1 MPHRLTILPW
11 DRPLLERAVAHF
23 SVGWSGGALDLSD
36 WLIVVPTR
44 QAGRRLREALA
55 VQAATKGGAVL
66 APRVVPP
73 EEVLDLAEV
82 GVAHVATRAQAMV
95 AWVAVLQS
103 AELERLRAV
112 FPLDPPRRSFAWA
125 LQLAEELVRLQ
136 SVLAEGGLRFADVPA
151 RAGEACAERERW
163 EQLGDLERACDARLA
178 EAGAVAQPAARIAA
192 AAAPASLP
200 AGVRRIALLGVADP
214 LLPVVQV
221 LETWSR
227 SVPVEVL
234 VCGPAGGEVYF
245 DEWGRPRPEVWTVR
259 TLPLPEFERRV
270 HLCADPAAQ
279 AEAVAG
285 LVRRAAG
292 QATPGIGCADAEVL
306 PLLAGPLAEAGV
318 TSFVPA
324 GEPLARQALAGLIQV
339 LQTAARD
346 ESWAAVAA
354 LLRRPEVLR
363 WLEGAPSAGFSA
375 TGLLRAVDE
384 IEVTHL
390 PPDLAAVRHQAS
402 DFEGRCAGLAA
413 ALERVAVLLEK
424 LRTGA
429 WPQAWNSAL
438 AELHGGRELD
448 LAEPADRALVE
459 AATAWREAADEV
471 TAALVGG
478 DMAGVKPAPPSSRP
492 SPPAVASSSRG
503 EQARP
508 LQAAE
513 ACELARK
520 LFAAGRRF
528 DDKPEGAL
536 EIDGWLELLFR
547 DERWLVVAGLND
559 GAVPEAVHGHAFLPE
574 SLRAAL
580 GLKTNAQRLARD
592 AWQLAAL
599 AAARAERGRLDL
611 LLGKT
616 SAAGDPLRPSRLLF
630 LCAETEL
637 PGRVE
642 RLFRELPPVGGT
654 VAWRRAWTL
663 APPWVPPPPRLR
675 VTAFRDYLKCPFRFY
690 LRHVL
695 KMEPVEAGKRELD
708 ARDFGVLVHGVLERL
723 GQETAWRDCIDAGKL
738 TRYFHEALDGA
749 VAARLGREL
758 TLPLIVQVESARQR
772 LAQVAQVQAAT
783 RAEGWVI
790 QHVEWRLP
798 KGKLR
803 LGRLELSGTIDRI
816 ERHEPSGRWRVLDY
830 KTSESAKTPAKAHLV
845 SARSA
850 GGVATLA
857 EATVE
862 AGGKAWRWI
871 DLQLP
876 LYRLAVGELL
886 GAPEVEVG
894 YFNVPKAVSE
904 TGIEVWAEYDAALH
918 AAAMRCAEEVAT
930 AAMAGR
936 FWPPVEEVRDDE
948 FTGLIHGSVA
958 ESFDVSAWPEAARR
972 GGAA

>member
-1 MPHRLTILPW
+1 MPRNLTILPW

-23 SVGWSGGALDLSD
+23 AAGWTGGALDLSD

-55 VQAATKGGAVL
+55 VHAAAKGGAVL
-66 APRVVPP
+66 APRVVAP
-73 EEVLDLAEV
+73 EEVLDLAEARV
-82 GVAHVATRAQAMV
+82 VQAATRAQGIL
-95 AWVAVLQS
+95 AWVEVLRT
-103 AELERLRAV
+103 AELERFRAV
-112 FPLDPPRRSFAWA
+112 FPLDPPKRSFAWA

-136 SVLAEGGLRFADVPA
+136 ATLAEGGLRFVDVPE
-151 RAGEACAERERW
+151 RAGAACAERERW
-163 EQLGDLERACDARLA
+163 AQLGELERACDRRLA
-178 EAGAVAQPAARIAA
+178 ESGAVAQPAARIAA
-192 AAAPASLP
+192 AADPASPP

-214 LLPVVQV
+214 LRPVVQV

-234 VCGPAGGEVYF
+234 VCGAAGGEADF

-259 TLPLPEFERRV
+259 PLALAEFDRRV

-292 QATPGIGCADAEVL
+292 RAAPGIGCADAEVT

-324 GEPLARQALAGLIQV
+324 GEPLARHALAGLIQV
-339 LQTAARD
+339 LQTAAR
-346 ESWAAVAA
+346 EETWAEVAV
-354 LLRRPEVLR
+354 LLRRPEVLG
-363 WLEGAPSAGFSA
+363 WLGTAAEVGFSA
-375 TGLLRAVDE
+375 AALLRAVDE

-390 PPDLAAVRHQAS
+390 PPDLAAVRHHAP
-402 DFEGRCAGLAA
+402 DFEGRCAGLVT
-413 ALERVAVLLEK
+413 ALDRVAELLEK
-424 LRTGA
+424 LRTDA
-429 WPQAWNSAL
+429 WPMAWNAAL
-438 AELHGGRELD
+438 AGLHEGRGLD
-448 LAEPADRALVE
+448 PAQVDDRALAE

-471 TAALVGG
+471 TAA
-478 DMAGVKPAPPSSRP
+478 APGL
-492 SPPAVASSSRG
+492 AS
-503 EQARP
+503 
-508 LQAAE
+508 AE

-547 DERWLVVAGLND
+547 DEPWLVVAGLND

-574 SLRAAL
+574 SLREAL

-599 AAARAERGRLDL
+599 AAARVERGRLDL

-616 SAAGDPLRPSRLLF
+616 SVAGDPLRPSRLLF
-630 LCAETEL
+630 LCAEAEL

-642 RLFRELPPVGGT
+642 RLFRELPPAGGT
-654 VAWRRAWTL
+654 VAWRRAWQL
-663 APPWVPPPPRLR
+663 APPWVPAPTKLR

-690 LRHVL
+690 LKHVL

-708 ARDFGVLVHGVLERL
+708 ARDFGVLLHGVFERL
-723 GQETAWRDCIDAGKL
+723 GLDPEWRDCTDAAKL

-772 LAQVAQVQAAT
+772 LARVAQLQAEV

-790 QHVEWRLP
+790 QQVEWRMP
-798 KGKLR
+798 AGQLR
-803 LGRLELSGTIDRI
+803 LGGLELSGTIDRI
-816 ERHEPSGRWRVLDY
+816 ERHEASGRWRVLDY
-830 KTSESAKTPAKAHLV
+830 KTSETGKTPAKAHLQ

-850 GGVATLA
+850 GGNAELA
-857 EATVE
+857 SATVRV
-862 AGGKAWRWI
+862 GGKEWRWL

-876 LYRLAVGELL
+876 LYRRAVGELL
-886 GAPEVEVG
+886 GAPEAEVG

-904 TGIEVWAEYDAALH
+904 TGIEVWSEYDAELH
-918 AAAMRCAEEVAT
+918 AAAMRCAEEVG
-930 AAMAGR
+930 AAVVGGR
-936 FWPPVEEVRDDE
+936 FWPPVEDVRDDD
-948 FTGLIHGSVA
+948 FAGLVHGSAA
-958 ESFDVSAWPEAARR
+958 ESFDVSAWPESARR